1 MLTWKKATKV
11 LKNPMNLSR
20 VGLGLALVFSIAACS
35 SSPPPTTP
43 DNPPP
48 LDDAPPAKP
57 KEGAVVAPS
66 SELVKQGMDA
76 IQKQDFAGA
85 KKVLGEAAAQDPK
98 DPQAAFYLG
107 VALDGLGDV
116 PGAVVQYKKALELD
130 PKLVEAAVN
139 LSGAQYEQK
148 DAAGALVTAEQGLKA
163 NPKSPELLVNR
174 ALSLEALGK
183 KDEAMAAYGA
193 AVKARPDDAQL
204 RITYAEYLAAAGKR
218 DDALTELRAVQNV
231 EDPTLLAAL
240 GVRFGRLKAFP
251 DCVAALDRAIKLKDS
266 ADSHV
271 RRGVCRHDFGDDAGA
286 QADYE
291 TAIKLDSNFAPA
303 YYYLGRH
310 LEKKDKKKALEALE
324 KAQKLDP
331 SGPIGKQA
339 KEAAEDLKKKK

>member
-1 MLTWKKATKV
+1 
-11 LKNPMNLSR
+11 MNLSR
-20 VGLGLALVFSIAACS
+20 VGLAALSSMMVALAACG
-35 SSPPPTTP
+35 SPPEPATA

-48 LDDAPPAKP
+48 LDDAPRPKP

-66 SELVKQGMDA
+66 NELVKQGMDA
-76 IQKQDFAGA
+76 IQKQDFEGA
-85 KKVLGEAAAQDPK
+85 KKVLSEAASKDPK

-116 PGAVVQYKKALELD
+116 PGAMTHYKKALELD

-148 DAAGALVTAEQGLKA
+148 DAAGALATAEQGLKA

-174 ALSLEALGK
+174 ALALEALGK
-183 KDEAMAAYGA
+183 KDEAMTAYGA
-193 AVKARPDDAQL
+193 AVKARPDDPQL

-218 DDALTELRAVQNV
+218 EEALTELRAVQNV

-251 DCVAALDRAIKLKDS
+251 DCVAALDKAIKLKDS
-266 ADSHV
+266 ADLHV

-286 QADYE
+286 QADYD
-291 TAIKLDSNFAPA
+291 AALKLDANFAPA

-310 LEKKDKKKALEALE
+310 LEKKDKKRALEALD

-339 KEAAEDLKKKK
+339 KEAADDLKKKK